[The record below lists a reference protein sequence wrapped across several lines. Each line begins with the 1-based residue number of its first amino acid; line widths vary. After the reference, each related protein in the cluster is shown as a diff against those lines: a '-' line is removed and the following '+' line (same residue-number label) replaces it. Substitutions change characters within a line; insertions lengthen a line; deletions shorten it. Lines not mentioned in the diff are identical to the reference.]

1 VSEGPRSVVSVT
13 PYRELAP
20 PTGLL
25 PVVACLWEH
34 DVPQGH
40 EQRIIPDGCVDLVR
54 LDSELVVVG
63 ADTGPVVSGPGAAP
77 ASRTSG
83 IRLRP
88 GAAGAVLGIPASEVR
103 DQRIP
108 LAEVWPDGGPALA
121 EALGAAD
128 PAGRLDLLARTVLRR
143 KAERDGLVAAAA
155 RRLGAPGARISGVA
169 EDLGVSERHLHR
181 RTVDAVGYGPK
192 MLGRVARLRRLIG
205 LSSGGSASSPAASP
219 LAGSSLAAP
228 SLAERAVLAGYA
240 SQAHM
245 SDEVRRLTGLTPVR
259 FLEDAA
265 LTAA

>member
-1 VSEGPRSVVSVT
+1 MT

-34 DVPQGH
+34 DAPPGH

-54 LDSELVVVG
+54 IDGELVIVG
-63 ADTGPVVSGPGAAP
+63 ADTGPVVSGSGAAP
-77 ASRTSG
+77 TSRTSG

-103 DQRIP
+103 DQRVP
-108 LAEVWPDGGPALA
+108 LAEVWPDVGPALA
-121 EALGAAD
+121 DALDAAD

-155 RRLGAPGARISGVA
+155 RRLGAPGSRISGVA
-169 EDLGVSERHLHR
+169 QELGVSERHLHR

-192 MLGRVARLRRLIG
+192 MLGRVARLRRLIA
-205 LSSGGSASSPAASP
+205 LSGGAPA
-219 LAGSSLAAP
+219 
-228 SLAERAVLAGYA
+228 SLAERAAAAGYA

-259 FLEDAA
+259 FLEDAT

>member
-1 VSEGPRSVVSVT
+1 MGRHNVVVVT
-13 PYRELAP
+13 YRELAP

-34 DVPQGH
+34 DVPSDH

-54 LDSELVVVG
+54 LDGELVVVG
-63 ADTGPVVSGPGAAP
+63 ADTGPVVSRSGERSGALPGAA
-77 ASRTSG
+77 RTSG

-88 GAAGAVLGIPASEVR
+88 GAAGAVLGLPASEVR
-103 DQRIP
+103 DQRVP
-108 LAEVWPDGGPALA
+108 LVDVWPDVGPALA
-121 EALGAAD
+121 DALSAAD
-128 PAGRLDLLARTVLRR
+128 AAGRLDLLARTVLRR

-155 RRLGAPGARISGVA
+155 HRLGAPGSRISGVA
-169 EDLGVSERHLHR
+169 RDLGVSERHLHR

-205 LSSGGSASSPAASP
+205 LSTGTTSP
-219 LAGSSLAAP
+219 
-228 SLAERAVLAGYA
+228 LAERAAAAGYA

-259 FLEDAA
+259 FLEDAV

>member
-1 VSEGPRSVVSVT
+1 MDAVT

-20 PTGLL
+20 PAGLL

-34 DVPQGH
+34 DAPPGH

-54 LDSELVVVG
+54 IDGELVIVG
-63 ADTGPVVSGPGAAP
+63 ADTGPVVSGAGAAP
-77 ASRTSG
+77 TSRTSG
-83 IRLRP
+83 IRFRP

-103 DQRIP
+103 DQRVP
-108 LAEVWPDGGPALA
+108 LAEVWPDVGPVLADALD
-121 EALGAAD
+121 AAD

-155 RRLGAPGARISGVA
+155 RRLGAPGSRISGVA
-169 EDLGVSERHLHR
+169 QELGVSERHLHR

-192 MLGRVARLRRLIG
+192 MLGRVARLRRLIT
-205 LSSGGSASSPAASP
+205 LSGGAPA
-219 LAGSSLAAP
+219 
-228 SLAERAVLAGYA
+228 SLAERAAAAGYA

-259 FLEDAA
+259 FLEDAT

>member
-1 VSEGPRSVVSVT
+1 VVLVT
-13 PYRELAP
+13 YRELAP
-20 PTGLL
+20 PIGLL

-34 DVPQGH
+34 DAPPGH

-54 LDSELVVVG
+54 LDGELVVVG
-63 ADTGPVVSGPGAAP
+63 ADTGPVVARPRSTP
-77 ASRTSG
+77 ASDRTSG

-103 DQRIP
+103 DLRVP
-108 LAEVWPDGGPALA
+108 LADVWPDVGPALA
-121 EALGAAD
+121 DALGAAD
-128 PAGRLDLLARTVLRR
+128 AAGRLDLLARTVLRR

-155 RRLGAPGARISGVA
+155 RRLGVPGSRISGVA
-169 EDLGVSERHLHR
+169 QELGVSERHLHR

-205 LSSGGSASSPAASP
+205 LS
-219 LAGSSLAAP
+219 AGPPS
-228 SLAERAVLAGYA
+228 SLAERAAVAGYA

-259 FLEDAA
+259 FLEDAT

>member
-1 VSEGPRSVVSVT
+1 MSVMT

-34 DVPQGH
+34 DVPPGH

-54 LDSELVVVG
+54 LDGELVIVG
-63 ADTGPVVSGPGAAP
+63 ADTGPVVSRPSQTPAP
-77 ASRTSG
+77 SPTSG

-88 GAAGAVLGIPASEVR
+88 GAAGTVLGLPASEVR
-103 DQRIP
+103 DQRVP
-108 LAEVWPDGGPALA
+108 LAEVWPDVGPALA
-121 EALGAAD
+121 DALDAAG
-128 PAGRLDLLARTVLRR
+128 PVHRLDLLARAVLRR

-155 RRLGAPGARISGVA
+155 RRLGVPGARISGVA
-169 EDLGVSERHLHR
+169 QELGVSERHLHR

-205 LSSGGSASSPAASP
+205 LSSGAAGLSSGVPVP
-219 LAGSSLAAP
+219 LAQRAA
-228 SLAERAVLAGYA
+228 AAGYA

-259 FLEDAA
+259 FLEDAT

>member
-1 VSEGPRSVVSVT
+1 MT

-34 DVPQGH
+34 DVPPGH

-54 LDSELVVVG
+54 LDGELVVVG
-63 ADTGPVVSGPGAAP
+63 ADTGPVVAGPSTAP

-103 DQRIP
+103 DQRVP
-108 LAEVWPDGGPALA
+108 LAEVWPDVGPALA
-121 EALGAAD
+121 DALSVAD
-128 PAGRLDLLARTVLRR
+128 PAGRLDLLARTVLQRE
-143 KAERDGLVAAAA
+143 AERDGLVAAAA
-155 RRLGAPGARISGVA
+155 RRLGAPGSRISGVA
-169 EDLGVSERHLHR
+169 ADLGVSERHLHR

-205 LSSGGSASSPAASP
+205 LSTAAVPPPDAPFMPAAQS
-219 LAGSSLAAP
+219 
-228 SLAERAVLAGYA
+228 SLAERAAAAGYA

>member
-1 VSEGPRSVVSVT
+1 MT
-13 PYRELAP
+13 YRELAP

-34 DVPQGH
+34 DAPPGH

-54 LDSELVVVG
+54 LDGELVVVG
-63 ADTGPVVSGPGAAP
+63 ADTGPVVVPPRAA
-77 ASRTSG
+77 STSCTSG

-88 GAAGAVLGIPASEVR
+88 GAAGAVLGLPASEVR
-103 DQRIP
+103 DQRVP
-108 LAEVWPDGGPALA
+108 LADVWPDAGPALA
-121 EALGAAD
+121 EALDLAD
-128 PAGRLDLLARTVLRR
+128 PSGRLDLLARTVLHRE
-143 KAERDGLVAAAA
+143 AERDGLVAAAA
-155 RRLGAPGARISGVA
+155 RRLGTPGSRIAGVA

-181 RTVDAVGYGPK
+181 RTVAAVGYGPK

-205 LSSGGSASSPAASP
+205 LSSGAPSP
-219 LAGSSLAAP
+219 LS
-228 SLAERAVLAGYA
+228 ERAARAGYA

-245 SDEVRRLTGLTPVR
+245 SDEVRRLTGRTPVR

>member
-1 VSEGPRSVVSVT
+1 VFLVT

-34 DVPQGH
+34 DAPPGH
-40 EQRIIPDGCVDLVR
+40 EQRIIPDGCVDLIRV
-54 LDSELVVVG
+54 DGALVVVG
-63 ADTGPVVSGPGAAP
+63 ADTGPVVATSGSAP
-77 ASRTSG
+77 PSRTSG

-103 DQRIP
+103 DLRVP
-108 LAEVWPDGGPALA
+108 LAEVWPDAGPALA
-121 EALGAAD
+121 DALDAAD
-128 PAGRLDLLARTVLRR
+128 PAGRLDLLARAVLRR

-155 RRLGAPGARISGVA
+155 RRLGVPGSRISGVA

-205 LSSGGSASSPAASP
+205 LPSGP
-219 LAGSSLAAP
+219 
-228 SLAERAVLAGYA
+228 LAERAAAAGYA